1 MNCCDEFGNC
11 TQGRDCPI
19 RRQMTEQPTPPS
31 KKKDVVVWILV
42 GVVFFCMVAIGLI
55 MRLK

>member
-19 RRQMTEQPTPPS
+19 RRQMTEQPPPPP
-31 KKKDVVVWILV
+31 KKDVVIWILV
-42 GVVFFCMVAIGLI
+42 GVVFFCLFAIGWIL
-55 MRLK
+55 RFK